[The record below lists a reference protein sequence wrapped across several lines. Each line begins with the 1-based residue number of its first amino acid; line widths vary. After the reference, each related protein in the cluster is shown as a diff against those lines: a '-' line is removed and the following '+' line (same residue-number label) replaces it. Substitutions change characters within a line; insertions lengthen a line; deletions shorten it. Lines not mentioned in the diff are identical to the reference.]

1 MLASILL
8 ELLDCASEEEDENF
22 KVWCLEWIA
31 RHHGML
37 IYDLNL
43 ACSLVILKEEGYKW
57 GEG

>member
-1 MLASILL
+1 MKILRFGL
-8 ELLDCASEEEDENF
+8 
-22 KVWCLEWIA
+22 KWIA

-37 IYDLNL
+37 IYGLNL